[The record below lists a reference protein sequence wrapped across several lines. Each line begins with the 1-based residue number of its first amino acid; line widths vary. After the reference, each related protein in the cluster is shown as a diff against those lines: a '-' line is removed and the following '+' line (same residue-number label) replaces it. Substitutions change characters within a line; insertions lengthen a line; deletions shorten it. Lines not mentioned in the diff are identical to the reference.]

1 MKIKAK
7 AGKKASSTKK
17 TQKKAEKAFCGTMDP
32 AYNVACYYGTH
43 IAPKVSFD
51 KDDQTL
57 IKSIKQLEGDDA
69 FACAEDKVAVLKTY
83 HTESVQSLPQ
93 PVLLWSENS
102 YGCRKSKKRIIHL
115 DILGTNKSIAEATL
129 IQAAVAILEEE
140 GMSDLM
146 IDINSIGNKDITSR
160 FQREISNYYKK
171 NINSVSATCRHIFK
185 KDALA
190 AHTCAIE
197 EGDEIALGAPQAI
210 SFLNDEARTHFQE
223 VLEFLETLHLD
234 YKINNALVGHR
245 GYSSDTIFTISASDG
260 KGGSVIVAAGSRYN
274 TLAKRSIHKKDVPAV
289 GITLYL
295 PPLDKTARPPKP
307 LKKSS
312 FFFIQIG
319 FEAKLRSLEVIEILR
334 KAKIPLYQ
342 SLSRDKLSAQLTIAE
357 HEKFPY
363 VIIMGQK
370 EAMDNTLLVRNMNTR
385 SQDTVPINKLAEYLK
400 NIA

>member
-1 MKIKAK
+1 MTSKTAAKTPKNKAK
-7 AGKKASSTKK
+7 STKK
-17 TQKKAEKAFCGTMDP
+17 VAKTSCGTTDP

-43 IAPKVSFD
+43 IAPKVHFD
-51 KDDQTL
+51 KDDLTL
-57 IKSIKQLEGDDA
+57 VKSIKQLEGDDS
-69 FACAEDKVAVLKTY
+69 FACAEDKVAILRAY
-83 HTESVQSLPQ
+83 HTDQIQHLSQ
-93 PVLLWSENS
+93 PVLLWSENT
-102 YGCRKSKKRIIHL
+102 YGARKSKKRTIHL
-115 DILGTNKSIAEATL
+115 DILGTTKSIAEATL
-129 IQAAVAILEEE
+129 LQASIAILEEE
-140 GMSDLM
+140 GFKDLI

-171 NINSVSATCRHIFK
+171 NINAVSATCRHIFK

-210 SFLNDEARTHFQE
+210 SFLNDDARVHFQE

-260 KGGSVIVAAGSRYN
+260 KGGTVIVAAGSRYN
-274 TLAKRSIHKKDVPAV
+274 SLAKKSVHKKDVPAV

-295 PPLDKTARPPKP
+295 PALEKTSRPPKP

-334 KAKIPLYQ
+334 KNKIPLYQ

-370 EAMDNTLLVRNMNTR
+370 EAMDNTILVRDMNTR
-385 SQDTVPINKLAEYLK
+385 SQDTVSVSRLADYLK

>member
-1 MKIKAK
+1 MTKATK
-7 AGKKASSTKK
+7 APKKAQKQAKK
-17 TQKKAEKAFCGTMDP
+17 VVKTTCGTMDP

-43 IAPKVSFD
+43 VAPKVHFD
-51 KDDQTL
+51 KDDLAL
-57 IKSIKQLEGDDA
+57 IKSIKLLEGDDA
-69 FACAEDKVAVLKTY
+69 FACAEDKVAILKSY
-83 HTESVQSLPQ
+83 HHESVQHLSQ
-93 PVLLWSENS
+93 PVLLWNEST
-102 YGCRKSKKRIIHL
+102 YGCRKTKKRIIHL
-115 DILGTNKSIAEATL
+115 DILGTPKSIAEATL
-129 IQAAVAILEEE
+129 IQASVAILEEE
-140 GMSDLM
+140 GFKDLM
-146 IDINSIGNKDITSR
+146 IDINSIGNKDITGR
-160 FQREISNYYKK
+160 FQREITNYYKK
-171 NINSVSATCRHIFK
+171 NINAVSPTCRHILK

-190 AHTCAIE
+190 AHTCAVE
-197 EGDEIALGAPQAI
+197 EGDEIAAAAPQAI

-245 GYSSDTIFTISASDG
+245 GYSGDTIFTISASDG

-274 TLAKRSIHKKDVPAV
+274 TLSKKFGNKKEIPAV

-295 PPLDKTARPPKP
+295 PTLEKSSRPPKP

-370 EAMDNTLLVRNMNTR
+370 EAMDNTLLVRDMNTR
-385 SQDTVPINKLAEYLK
+385 SQDTVPISKLPEYLK

>member
-1 MKIKAK
+1 MTTKTAK
-7 AGKKASSTKK
+7 KDP
-17 TQKKAEKAFCGTMDP
+17 KKAEKLTCGTMDP
-32 AYNVACYYGTH
+32 AFNVACYYGTH
-43 IAPKVSFD
+43 VCHKVTLD
-51 KDDQTL
+51 KDDL
-57 IKSIKQLEGDDA
+57 ALVKNIKQLEGDDA
-69 FACAEDKVAVLKTY
+69 FACAEDKVAILKVY
-83 HTESVQSLPQ
+83 GAEHIQNMSQ
-93 PVLLWSENS
+93 PVLLWNENT
-102 YGCRKSKKRIIHL
+102 YGCRKTKKRIIHL
-115 DILGTNKSIAEATL
+115 DILGTTKSIAEATL
-129 IQAAVAILEEE
+129 LQASVAILEEE
-140 GMSDLM
+140 GFKDLV
-146 IDINSIGNKDITSR
+146 IDINSIGNKDITAR
-160 FQREISNYYKK
+160 FQKEIANYYKK
-171 NINSVSATCRHIFK
+171 NINAVSATCRHIFK

-197 EGDEIALGAPQAI
+197 EGDEIALAAPQAI

-223 VLEFLETLHLD
+223 VLEFLETLKLD

-274 TLAKRSIHKKDVPAV
+274 TLAKKTVNKKDIPAV

-295 PPLDKTARPPKP
+295 PPLEKSAKPPKP

-334 KAKIPLYQ
+334 KSKIPLYQ
-342 SLSRDKLSAQLTIAE
+342 SLSRDKMSAQLTIAE

-385 SQDTVPINKLAEYLK
+385 SQDTVPISKLPEYLK